1 MVPFPSI
8 LCCSALQWSIAFS
21 DYTFT
26 LWWNSAP
33 TFLLSPVRS
42 CTHSGV
48 CSWSALK
55 IKWKVSVLSHEP
67 RHCLCHLEP
76 ICTYLAWFC
85 SHPASWP
92 YNENSA
98 QYLLLRSAWPSRRIP
113 CKRMVLG
120 LLSLGEMNH
129 LCKAMKSTPFIST
142 ESKYIQIFHRWG
154 LFEFWTNCSIDAL
167 FMLAFNV
174 IWTLSYDVL
183 SIYKI

>member
-1 MVPFPSI
+1 MNFGQFWKKNG
-8 LCCSALQWSIAFS
+8 ALSFHSMLLWVAMSIAFS

-67 RHCLCHLEP
+67 RYCLCHLEP
-76 ICTYLAWFC
+76 MCTYLAWFC

-98 QYLLLRSAWPSRRIP
+98 QYFLLRSAWPSRRIP
-113 CKRMVLG
+113 CKKMVLG
-120 LLSLGEMNH
+120 LCLWGRWIICVKLWKVHLS
-129 LCKAMKSTPFIST
+129 
-142 ESKYIQIFHRWG
+142 
-154 LFEFWTNCSIDAL
+154 
-167 FMLAFNV
+167 
-174 IWTLSYDVL
+174 
-183 SIYKI
+183 